1 LNQEDDF
8 VLTETA
14 PSADAP
20 HTAHLSAHNPLHP
33 ARLFDPLQL
42 RDVRVRNRVVVSPMC
57 QYSIED
63 QSGVA
68 TDWHLV
74 HLGGFAVGGAGIVFT
89 EATAVEAR
97 GRISPQD
104 LGLWNDQQIE
114 PLARVTRFV
123 AAQGAVPGIQLAHAG
138 RKASTARP
146 WDEGVLV
153 DAAQGGWT
161 PVGPSALPFA
171 PGYGTPEALSTAQIG
186 DVVAAFAS
194 SAERALT
201 AGFRIIELHAAHGY
215 LLHEFLSPVS
225 NQRTDEYG
233 GSFANRSRL
242 TLDVVR
248 AIRRVWPEGLPLVV
262 RVSATD
268 WLDDQ
273 PETRSWTVDQTV
285 ELARLLRA
293 EGVDALDCSSGGN
306 VAGVHIPTGAGYQV
320 SFAER
325 VRREAGM
332 PTIAVGMITQPAQAD
347 QIIRSGQ
354 ADMVA
359 LAREELRNPHWPL
372 LAAAALKQEITWP
385 AQYERAR

>member
-1 LNQEDDF
+1 M
-8 VLTETA
+8 LTQLPPTA
-14 PSADAP
+14 DES
-20 HTAHLSAHNPLHP
+20 LSTPLTPHNPLHP
-33 ARLFDPLQL
+33 ARLFDSIQL

-104 LGLWNDQQIE
+104 LGLWNDAQME
-114 PLARVTRFV
+114 PLARITRFV
-123 AAQGAVPGIQLAHAG
+123 TGQGAVPGIQLAHAG

-146 WDEGVLV
+146 WDEGALV
-153 DAAQGGWT
+153 DTAHGGWT
-161 PVGPSALPFA
+161 PIGPSAIPFA
-171 PGYGTPEALSTAQIG
+171 PGYATPDALTQAQIQE
-186 DVVAAFAS
+186 VIAAFAK
-194 SAERALT
+194 SAERALA
-201 AGFRIIELHAAHGY
+201 AGFQIIELHAAHGY

-233 GSFANRSRL
+233 GSFANRARL
-242 TLDVVR
+242 TLEVVR
-248 AIRRVWPEGLPLVV
+248 AIRRVWPERLPLAV

-268 WLDDQ
+268 WLEDE
-273 PETRSWTVDQTV
+273 PERPSWTVEQTV

-293 EGVDALDCSSGGN
+293 EGVDAMDCSSGGN
-306 VAGVHIPTGAGYQV
+306 VSGVRIPAGPGYQV
-320 SFAER
+320 AFAER
-325 VRREAGM
+325 VRREAAM
-332 PTIAVGMITQPAQAD
+332 RTIAVGMITQPAQAD

-385 AQYERAR
+385 SQYERAK

>member
-1 LNQEDDF
+1 M
-8 VLTETA
+8 LTQMSPA
-14 PSADAP
+14 ADTQA
-20 HTAHLSAHNPLHP
+20 TTGSVAHNPLHP
-33 ARLFDPLQL
+33 ARLFDPLQM

-63 QSGVA
+63 QTGVA

-104 LGLWNDQQIE
+104 LGLWNDEQIE

-123 AAQGAVPGIQLAHAG
+123 GARGAVPGIQLAHAG

-153 DAAQGGWT
+153 DQARGGWT
-161 PVGPSALPFA
+161 PVGPTALPFA
-171 PGYGTPEALSTAQIG
+171 AGYGTPEALTPPQIQE
-186 DVVAAFAS
+186 VIAAFAT

-225 NQRTDEYG
+225 NHRADEYG
-233 GSFANRSRL
+233 GSFANRVRL
-242 TLDVVR
+242 TLEVVR
-248 AIRRVWPEGLPLVV
+248 AIRRVWPEALPLVV

-273 PETRSWTVDQTV
+273 PGTPSWTVDQTV
-285 ELARLLRA
+285 ELARLLRG
-293 EGVDALDCSSGGN
+293 EGVDAMDCSSGGN
-306 VAGVHIPTGAGYQV
+306 VAGIHIPVGAGYQV

-354 ADMVA
+354 ADLVA